1 MQNPTEIKLKLNF
14 SLQVFGN
21 RILLLDVHNGRS
33 HSAAPAQEIKYSLD
47 NYSKN
52 A

>member
-33 HSAAPAQEIKYSLD
+33 HSAAPAQEI
-47 NYSKN
+47 N
-52 A
+52 AQWATQ